1 MIRIM
6 REKFNTGGAMRAI
19 LLLAIA
25 GTLHAATVVNI
36 ACGGANDPGQ
46 GGYAWTA
53 ANEPALG
60 TQTAPYN
67 ALRASYGAAPIT
79 YTLSVPA
86 GQATVTLAFIE
97 PNKTAAGLRKFNV
110 TINGAVVTS
119 GLDPFA
125 VSGLLNPFSQKY
137 QITSTGTVTIALTAT
152 LGNAVISGITIT
164 VPDVVSASASNQCE
178 EGVRNTGMSADQGGL
193 YPGQYILTSCE
204 NLGITPVPVTRF
216 RCRSNVLGPTADL
229 VVYPGGGPS
238 LLSAP
243 AVCTPDGAEAV
254 VLPGASYLGALTFVI
269 TVPEPDVGAVT
280 QWVLVTKQ

>member
-1 MIRIM
+1 M
-6 REKFNTGGAMRAI
+6 R
-19 LLLAIA
+19 LLLILTCAA
-25 GTLHAATVVNI
+25 AHAATVANI
-36 ACGGANDPGQ
+36 ACGSVSDSGFS
-46 GGYAWTA
+46 GGYAWTVT
-53 ANEPALG
+53 NQPALG

-137 QITSTGTVTIALTAT
+137 QITSTGTVTIVLTAT

-164 VPDVVSASASNQCE
+164 VPDAVSATASNQCE

-204 NLGITPVPVTRF
+204 NLGTTPVPVTRF